1 MKTIIGV
8 IGGSSA
14 PEEALRIAYEV
25 GKEIAK
31 REYILINGGK
41 GGVMEASAKGA
52 KALGG
57 MTIGL
62 LPGDTPEEANKYI
75 DIAIPTGLG
84 HIRNGLVARAAQ
96 GVIVINGGAGTM
108 SEIAFAWIY
117 NKPIVAMKGSDGWAE
132 KVAGT
137 RIDEKRP
144 DKIYAAETAQEALD
158 LIEGELNLVKNVNK
172 IKL

>member
-1 MKTIIGV
+1 MKTLIGV

-14 PEEALRIAYEV
+14 NVEALRIAYEV

-57 MTIGL
+57 ITIGL
-62 LPGDTPEEANKYI
+62 LPGDSIDEANKYI

-84 HIRNGLVARAAQ
+84 HLRNGIVSRAAQ

-117 NKPIVAMKGSDGWAE
+117 NKPIVAMKNSGGWAE
-132 KVAGT
+132 KVAST

-158 LIEGELNLVKNVNK
+158 WIENELNSSINNK
-172 IKL
+172 KKL